1 MSFQDP
7 MASSQIDK
15 MHSQNQ
21 HDSQVEQFEKPW
33 FLVLIFWII
42 TTLPMFDGLVT
53 CM

>member
-1 MSFQDP
+1 

-15 MHSQNQ
+15 MQSQNG
-21 HDSQVEQFEKPW
+21 HGNKVKLEKPW

>member
-7 MASSQIDK
+7 MASSQIEK
-15 MHSQNQ
+15 MHSQNG
-21 HDSQVEQFEKPW
+21 HGSQVEQLEKPR

-42 TTLPMFDGLVT
+42 TTLPMFDGIIT